1 MKLMNKKG
9 KPDAISLPNTSGLC
23 YVAIELTKT
32 IRVVSDAIVLPVTT
46 GIAIFGIKMA
56 PKSFDVFQETER
68 ESYRQFNVCDIFG
81 DLDFDMYGI
90 PILEIGQDKD
100 KRGRPI
106 NCRGYLL
113 NENEDI
119 LNN

>member
-1 MKLMNKKG
+1 MQIPRVFRYGIPQKISVDRYDLRMKLMNKKG

-56 PKSFDVFQETER
+56 PRSFDVF
-68 ESYRQFNVCDIFG
+68 
-81 DLDFDMYGI
+81 
-90 PILEIGQDKD
+90 
-100 KRGRPI
+100 
-106 NCRGYLL
+106 
-113 NENEDI
+113 
-119 LNN
+119 